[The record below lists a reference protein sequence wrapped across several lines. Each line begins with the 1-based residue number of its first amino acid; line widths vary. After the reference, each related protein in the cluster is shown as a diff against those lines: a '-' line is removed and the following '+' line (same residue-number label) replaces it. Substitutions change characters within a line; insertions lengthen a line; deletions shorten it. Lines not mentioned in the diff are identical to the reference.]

1 MMKSLTLLHDKK
13 KLSQNQREK
22 IVYTKFS
29 LIPPMAG
36 DREPDVSWVSAKKK
50 IKLE

>member
-1 MMKSLTLLHDKK
+1 MIK

-29 LIPPMAG
+29 FIPPMAG

-50 IKLE
+50 KIE